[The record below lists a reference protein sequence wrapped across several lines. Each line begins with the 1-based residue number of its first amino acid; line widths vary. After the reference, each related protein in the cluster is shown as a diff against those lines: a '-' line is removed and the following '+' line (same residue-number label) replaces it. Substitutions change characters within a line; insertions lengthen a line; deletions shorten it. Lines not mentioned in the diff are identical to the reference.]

1 MILPMRNPVELK
13 DVTICSDNF
22 MLFTWVN
29 PIENYLTLNG
39 EKTKY
44 LASLVPLTICMILK
58 VGLLAA

>member
-1 MILPMRNPVELK
+1 MELK

-44 LASLVPLTICMILK
+44 LASLVPLTICIILK